1 MNIRNEQKN
10 IFDVKQVDRFSHIL
24 GRAIA
29 MACDK
34 RDFEFGMPLGDYEI
48 ALDEG
53 AISTMKAKAKE
64 AELTSTSGEEPGEKR
79 LGKLHYKTLK
89 KHIKGNLD
97 ELKELLTTDG
107 GDPPDD
113 LTDFSSKINTILT

>member
-10 IFDVKQVDRFSHIL
+10 IFDLKQMDRFSHSL

-29 MACDK
+29 LACDK

-53 AISTMKAKAKE
+53 AISTMKAMAKE
-64 AELTSTSGEEPGEKR
+64 TEHTSTSEAEPGEER

-97 ELKELLTTDG
+97 QLKKTTHHG
-107 GDPPDD
+107 LGRSAGRFNR
-113 LTDFSSKINTILT
+113 LFIKN